1 MSMTGRITGS
11 PFGSSAQKSLS
22 VELDDPDIL
31 LRISFGAAWRLRR
44 VALGGRSLWSR
55 LQGRGVTVRARVG
68 FLGPMAVLPRPG
80 LLASVAIPGVRGVR

>member
-11 PFGSSAQKSLS
+11 PVDSSAGEPLSLE
-22 VELDDPDIL
+22 VDDRDIL
-31 LRISFGAAWRLRR
+31 LRLSIGAAWRLRR
-44 VALGGRSLWSR
+44 VALGGRAFWSR
-55 LQGRGVTVRARVG
+55 LHGRDVRVRVRVG

>member
-11 PFGSSAQKSLS
+11 PVDSSAGEPQSLG
-22 VELDDPDIL
+22 VDV
-31 LRISFGAAWRLRR
+31 R
-44 VALGGRSLWSR
+44 VR
-55 LQGRGVTVRARVG
+55 VRVG